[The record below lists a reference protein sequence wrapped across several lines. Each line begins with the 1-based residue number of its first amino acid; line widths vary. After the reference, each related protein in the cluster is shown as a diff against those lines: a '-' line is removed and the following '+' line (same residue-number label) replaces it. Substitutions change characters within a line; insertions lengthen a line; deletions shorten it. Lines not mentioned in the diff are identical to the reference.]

1 MEDIKQKKFI
11 ENVSEIESMI
21 NEFNVHV
28 SSLAD
33 KISDFGGKI
42 SELKKIENLN
52 NSLSNLSNT
61 ISFLDQCNNKISEA
75 YKGVNNFTSLE
86 ENINKT
92 NNDFLSIKNGLETIN
107 TKIKNI
113 EDNQDGFNID
123 GLKTKIES
131 IDNKFD
137 MLNKYVNED
146 IIQYLDENLKK
157 TVDELKIEING
168 IKTSFNSYKNET
180 NALIETLKLQ
190 NETIDNEF
198 KKSIEYN
205 EKIISMFNEFK
216 SKNVDVEK
224 FMNDFMTKWY
234 KDNVSIFGMK
244 KNKKD

>member
-11 ENVSEIESMI
+11 ENVSEVESLI
-21 NEFNVHV
+21 NDFNVHV

-61 ISFLDQCNNKISEA
+61 ISFLDQCNNKINEA
-75 YKGVNNFTSLE
+75 YKGVNNFASLE

-92 NNDFLSIKNGLETIN
+92 NDDFLSIKNSLETIN
-107 TKIKNI
+107 KKIENI

-123 GLKTKIES
+123 GLITKIQS
-131 IDNKFD
+131 IDNKFV
-137 MLNKYVNED
+137 MLNTYVKEN

-157 TVDELKIEING
+157 TVDDLKTEIDG

-180 NALIETLKLQ
+180 NTLIETLKLQ
-190 NETIDNEF
+190 NETIDKEF

-216 SKNVDVEK
+216 NKNADVEK

-234 KDNVSIFGMK
+234 KENVSIFGMK

>member
-11 ENVSEIESMI
+11 ENVSEVERSIKDF
-21 NEFNVHV
+21 NEHV

-61 ISFLDQCNNKISEA
+61 ISFLDQCNNKLNEA
-75 YKGVNNFTSLE
+75 YKGVNNFASLE

-92 NNDFLSIKNGLETIN
+92 NDDFLSIKNGLKTIN
-107 TKIKNI
+107 TKIENI
-113 EDNQDGFNID
+113 KTNQDGFNID
-123 GLKTKIES
+123 GLITQTKLIV
-131 IDNKFD
+131 DKFD
-137 MLNKYVNED
+137 ELNTNVEEN
-146 IIQYLDENLKK
+146 IIQYLNENLQK
-157 TVDELKIEING
+157 TVNELKIEING

-205 EKIISMFNEFK
+205 EKIISMFNVFK

>member
-11 ENVSEIESMI
+11 ENVSEVESMI
-21 NEFNVHV
+21 NDFNVHV

-52 NSLSNLSNT
+52 DSLSNLSNT
-61 ISFLDQCNNKISEA
+61 ISFLDQCNNKINEA
-75 YKGVNNFTSLE
+75 YKGVNNFASLE
-86 ENINKT
+86 ESINKT
-92 NNDFLSIKNGLETIN
+92 NDDFLSIKNGLETIN

-113 EDNQDGFNID
+113 ENNQDGFNID
-123 GLKTKIES
+123 GLITKIQS
-131 IDNKFD
+131 IDNKFV
-137 MLNKYVNED
+137 MLNKYVNEN
-146 IIQYLDENLKK
+146 IIQYLDTNLNK

-180 NALIETLKLQ
+180 NALIEVLKSQ
-190 NETIDNEF
+190 NKTIEEEF

-205 EKIISMFNEFK
+205 AKIISMFNEFK
-216 SKNVDVEK
+216 SKNADVEK